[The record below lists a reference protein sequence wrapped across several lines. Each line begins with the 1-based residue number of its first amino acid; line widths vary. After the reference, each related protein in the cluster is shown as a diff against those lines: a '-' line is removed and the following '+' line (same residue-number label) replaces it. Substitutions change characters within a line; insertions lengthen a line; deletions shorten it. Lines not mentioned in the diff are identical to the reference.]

1 MSSDSEI
8 NDPEKFSGESSSGE
22 SSSDDDGDG
31 GGGDDNLSAEIIG
44 RMLRMK
50 MSANSDAPKN
60 NKPKASFI
68 FIIKGAE
75 WYDKT
80 FYGCN

>member
-8 NDPEKFSGESSSGE
+8 NDPEKFSGE

-50 MSANSDAPKN
+50 ISANSDAPKN

-68 FIIKGAE
+68 YFNNKRSGMVR
-75 WYDKT
+75 
-80 FYGCN
+80 